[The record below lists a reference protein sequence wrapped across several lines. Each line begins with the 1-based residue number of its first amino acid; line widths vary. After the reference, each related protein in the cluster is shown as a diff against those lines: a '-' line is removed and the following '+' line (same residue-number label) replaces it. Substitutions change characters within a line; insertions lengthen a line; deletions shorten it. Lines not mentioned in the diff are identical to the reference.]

1 MSNKQSN
8 KSRETK
14 KNITECSIKLFFE
27 KGFTKTTVREIV
39 EAAGVA
45 HGTFYLYFESKDQV
59 LYRVLE
65 KTINSI
71 NSILDSLPTEN
82 PIFDDLDKII
92 DSIVEYME
100 KNQKSIAILHNNK
113 IIEIMDNNEGV
124 NVVEFSLDS
133 IEEWI
138 INAGNKGVI
147 SKKDP
152 SLYSKIIFKITHE
165 ILEEAFL
172 FSYPENIEIIQNE
185 VKKIIRNILL

>member
-92 DSIVEYME
+92 DSIVE
-100 KNQKSIAILHNNK
+100 
-113 IIEIMDNNEGV
+113 
-124 NVVEFSLDS
+124 FSLDS